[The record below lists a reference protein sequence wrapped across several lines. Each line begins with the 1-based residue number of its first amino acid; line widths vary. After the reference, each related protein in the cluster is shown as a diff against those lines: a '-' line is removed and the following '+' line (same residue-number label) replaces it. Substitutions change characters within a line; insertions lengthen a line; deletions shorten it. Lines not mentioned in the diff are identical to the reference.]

1 VSSRHT
7 KHRHKGN
14 FFFNAINGNFFFC
27 VFIILIILILG
38 KNEWLGETNH
48 FNIQLTSLCVAL
60 LHDDILAVCP
70 ETDVITQC
78 SLNEMRKISHQYLM
92 AVQNADIIK
101 DCDKITKSLERN
113 HLKLVA
119 TNVILEGDE
128 KTNETVKDVNIIASG
143 SDVLLMEVLVET
155 VEEPTQYIP
164 VKYFSYY

>member
-1 VSSRHT
+1 MSSRHT
-7 KHRHKGN
+7 KHRNKGN
-14 FFFNAINGNFFFC
+14 FFININFIF
-27 VFIILIILILG
+27 VVILIILILG

-48 FNIQLTSLCVAL
+48 FNIQLASLCVVL

-92 AVQNADIIK
+92 AIQNVDIIK

-155 VEEPTQYIP
+155 TEEPTQYIP
-164 VKYFSYY
+164 VKCFPCC

>member
-1 VSSRHT
+1 MSSRHT
-7 KHRHKGN
+7 KHRHKGKLLKAIN
-14 FFFNAINGNFFFC
+14 NYIIFFFY
-27 VFIILIILILG
+27 IILIILIPG

-70 ETDVITQC
+70 ETDIITQC

-92 AVQNADIIK
+92 AVQNTDIIK
-101 DCDKITKSLERN
+101 DYDKITKSLERN

-143 SDVLLMEVLVET
+143 SDVLLMEVLVESM
-155 VEEPTQYIP
+155 EEPTQYIP
-164 VKYFSYY
+164 VKCFSYY

>member
-1 VSSRHT
+1 MV
-7 KHRHKGN
+7 
-14 FFFNAINGNFFFC
+14 
-27 VFIILIILILG
+27 
-38 KNEWLGETNH
+38 
-48 FNIQLTSLCVAL
+48 L

-92 AVQNADIIK
+92 AVQNVDIIK

-155 VEEPTQYIP
+155 MEEPTQYIP
-164 VKYFSYY
+164 VKCFSCC